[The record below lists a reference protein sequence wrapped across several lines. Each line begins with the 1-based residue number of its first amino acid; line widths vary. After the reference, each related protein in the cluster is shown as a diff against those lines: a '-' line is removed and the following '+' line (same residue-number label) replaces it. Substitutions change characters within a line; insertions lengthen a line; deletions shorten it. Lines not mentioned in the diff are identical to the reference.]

1 MLEVAHDNCKGL
13 KLFYRLHKLLFDRG
27 DSCLECFNRAT
38 KTVGL
43 CQPVP
48 VRYCTREKRFFFY
61 LCWALQEGITKTGRG
76 IYVSWLSQDLSFL
89 VIATFSNNT
98 ASTYI
103 LCIYHQYLA
112 SRNLVLLTCCHMNWH
127 SLKDRR
133 RLVIKNKTT
142 NENVAIT
149 KKDRSWDNHE
159 TYIPRPVF
167 VIPSCN
173 AQQR

>member
-89 VIATFSNNT
+89 VIATFSFVVLFLMT
-98 ASTYI
+98 SLRLSFKTVPVHVATCQQHQIATSQI
-103 LCIYHQYLA
+103 LMVYTQNVC
-112 SRNLVLLTCCHMNWH
+112 TCCIVVVGTH
-127 SLKDRR
+127 SRR
-133 RLVIKNKTT
+133 FPL
-142 NENVAIT
+142 
-149 KKDRSWDNHE
+149 
-159 TYIPRPVF
+159 
-167 VIPSCN
+167 
-173 AQQR
+173 